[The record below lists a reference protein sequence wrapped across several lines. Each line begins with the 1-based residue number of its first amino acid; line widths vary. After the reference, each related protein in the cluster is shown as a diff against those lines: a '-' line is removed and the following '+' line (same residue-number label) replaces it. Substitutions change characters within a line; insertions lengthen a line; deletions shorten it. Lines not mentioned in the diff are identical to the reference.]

1 MGLFQKKEKAPR
13 EPQYYMSSTNIRTLN
28 YKVYYMKLWEKVL
41 YFLLAFA
48 VGAFVGYLFYGGIG
62 KDEFGEPTMLTRI
75 LDISIST
82 ITGLAAGKVFLPVR
96 TEQIIQKRRSQ
107 LNSQFRDMLEAL
119 NTSLGAG
126 KNVMD
131 SFYAVNEDM
140 KVQYEEDAFII
151 NELTVIISGMAN
163 NIAIETLLE
172 DFGIRSGIDDIVS
185 FANVFKICYEKGG
198 NIKETIR
205 STHEILSD
213 KMEIR
218 DDIETVVTANK
229 SEQNMMLVMPVLLI
243 GMIKLTSEDMA
254 ANFVTPVGIVSST
267 IAIVLFVISYLIG
280 KKVLDIKV

>member
-13 EPQYYMSSTNIRTLN
+13 EPQYYMSATNIRTLN

-62 KDEFGEPTMLTRI
+62 KNEFGDPTMLTRI

-151 NELTVIISGMAN
+151 NELKVIISGMAN

-172 DFGIRSGIDDIVS
+172 DFGSRSGIDDIVS
-185 FANVFKICYEKGG
+185 FANVFQICYEKGG

-218 DDIETVVTANK
+218 EDIETVVTANK

-267 IAIVLFVISYLIG
+267 IAIVMFVISYLIG
-280 KKVLDIKV
+280 KKVLEIKV

>member
-13 EPQYYMSSTNIRTLN
+13 EPQYYVSATNIRTLN

-62 KDEFGEPTMLTRI
+62 KNEFGEPTMLTRI

-229 SEQNMMLVMPVLLI
+229 SEQNLMLVMPVLLI

-254 ANFVTPVGIVSST
+254 ANFVTPVGIVAST
-267 IAIVLFVISYLIG
+267 IAIVLFVVSYLIG

>member
-1 MGLFQKKEKAPR
+1 MELFQKKEKAPR
-13 EPQYYMSSTNIRTLN
+13 EPQYYMSATNIRTLN

-62 KDEFGEPTMLTRI
+62 KNEFGDPTMLTRI

-126 KNVMD
+126 KNVME

-151 NELTVIISGMAN
+151 NELKVIISGMAN

-254 ANFVTPVGIVSST
+254 ANFVTPVGIVAST
-267 IAIVLFVISYLIG
+267 IAIVMFVISYLIG

>member
-62 KDEFGEPTMLTRI
+62 KDEFGELTMLTRI